1 MSCSNQIA
9 LKSFGSGKLGRLNLK
24 DLTKPTFILK
34 TDQTSE
40 SDDSNGQAIKIKNV
54 NTEDSPNQSDC
65 CRIESSS
72 RNNLSITLNDHDSDF
87 HEISSGRSDKKGSS
101 DKENGEGKISRGS
114 RLRSSLTSTAF
125 YFRRKRT
132 WQIGLRGSTRRNNS
146 IENNT
151 TTTTSNPCS
160 PVSGSSINQI
170 DGDQQSTVN
179 SSYRN
184 HNPSQR
190 TLYFASGS
198 SDFVGVHLPKL
209 SNEFNDDHL
218 ESGYQKYSQRQRQKS
233 LVIVNLIDIILK
245 ISFLT
250 INLKSIRSS
259 SISSSITSS
268 PPPLNEYSNFTNTDS
283 AFGPLYALPWLLNN
297 CLIII
302 FITCWNYCANNYLH
316 IAAAFTLATF
326 NLEALLGFQFDEDFN
341 RLHLP
346 KGGIVWPTVFIVF
359 VTFAMMPLPLRW
371 CVLCGLM
378 TSIFDII
385 FMCLTFIFD
394 SQESPST
401 FSRKLTAN
409 ILIYLCIN
417 FVSLYTKYLT
427 DCAQRNAF
435 LETRRSIET
444 RYKIE
449 RENGKQEKLLLSLL
463 PRFVALEII
472 KDIAEE
478 EDHRKLLSAQFH
490 KIYIHCYKDVSILFA
505 DIQGFTALASRC
517 SAQELVR
524 LLNDL
529 FARFD
534 KLAAENHCLRIK
546 LLGDCYYCVSG
557 LPDPRQDHAQCCVE
571 MGLHMIQ
578 AIKRV
583 RKKTEFDLNMRIGI
597 HSGAV
602 LCGVLGLRKW
612 QFDVWSNDVTLANHM
627 ESGGLAGRVHISK
640 ATLNYLGDSYEVEP
654 GDGQSRDNYL
664 RNHEI
669 ETFLIKRTEPTNMK
683 RVYSSHGVICSFKDR
698 SLSQDSTSVFP
709 DNCNPPKR
717 NDESKRIFSSLS
729 SQSGEDDG
737 TVEWTPEIPFG
748 NFNDLRY
755 SLDDDPFEI
764 DSATKIARNLNKVNA
779 KGLSKARKSG
789 KSSGPMGICDSES
802 HRKDDDDDDYVDEK
816 PKKLKAE
823 IRLTVSQQ
831 VDELIDH
838 SIEIES
844 NKKMIKDNVKW
855 FTLSFKNSDMETK
868 FHQTKDSV
876 FRSNML
882 CIAVIWLLLC
892 GSQLII
898 FSRSLILVTLFIIGS
913 LIMGLSLAITLSS
926 EFDWCCK
933 SFQKLSH
940 SLDESRLF
948 CNFLSC
954 LLIIIIFLATSSTIL
969 FCDSMDY
976 HLSINSTENSSS
988 PSSPWSPGLS
998 SQCYVYREYFIYSWL
1013 LTMVAST
1020 AFLKLPYTLKF
1031 IILFTMTS
1039 AYIMMVIF
1047 LLNHIPSI
1055 PRDET
1060 RPLILIILYFFV
1072 VIYHCRLIER
1082 TSRLDFLWKLQAQK
1096 ELQDMR
1102 ELRHYNTQLLKN
1114 ILPDHVATYFL
1125 THDRTSDELYSQSY
1139 ACCSVLFASIPN
1151 FANFYSE
1158 DINNGLECI
1167 RLLNEIIFD
1176 FDQLLDED
1184 RFRSIEKIKTIS
1196 STYMAAAG
1204 LSPKDQ
1210 NKSAA
1215 NHLTCLIEYTFA
1227 MKESLEE
1234 VNKHSFNNFKLRAGI
1249 SFGPLVGGVIGAKKP
1264 VFDIWGNTVN
1274 EASRMDSTGQL
1285 DHIQVP
1291 RSAAEILEEE
1301 GYRVQYRGAIPVK
1314 GKGEMETFYVTGKK
1328 IERSKSFGKQNNVQN
1343 SLAEVMYGMVQVR
1356 KKQALGAAL
1365 SVPGPR
1371 IKSPGL
1377 SASLTMKKSSRPGP
1391 KLKRMLSE
1399 TPNTRRKRNRLEE
1412 RRMTETGAHSFP
1424 DVTDSEKKPELE
1436 SHP

>member
-9 LKSFGSGKLGRLNLK
+9 LKSYGKGKVGKLNLK
-24 DLTKPTFILK
+24 DIGGPTFIVNK
-34 TDQTSE
+34 E
-40 SDDSNGQAIKIKNV
+40 SDRTNGCSNSWESN
-54 NTEDSPNQSDC
+54 PNETSLSHND
-65 CRIESSS
+65 
-72 RNNLSITLNDHDSDF
+72 LSIILNDDETPNCDSKMAS
-87 HEISSGRSDKKGSS
+87 HLAIHVHQAHRLTVKLRVHSVPIGVIVNGASDY
-101 DKENGEGKISRGS
+101 I
-114 RLRSSLTSTAF
+114 
-125 YFRRKRT
+125 
-132 WQIGLRGSTRRNNS
+132 
-146 IENNT
+146 
-151 TTTTSNPCS
+151 
-160 PVSGSSINQI
+160 
-170 DGDQQSTVN
+170 
-179 SSYRN
+179 
-184 HNPSQR
+184 
-190 TLYFASGS
+190 
-198 SDFVGVHLPKL
+198 GVHLPKL

-233 LVIVNLIDIILK
+233 LVLVNLLDILLK
-245 ISFLT
+245 VSLFIS
-250 INLKSIRSS
+250 K
-259 SISSSITSS
+259 TSS
-268 PPPLNEYSNFTNTDS
+268 VKSQEDLLPTLSTTDQNPDNIES
-283 AFGPLYALPWLLNN
+283 FEPLYALPWLFNN

-316 IAAAFTLATF
+316 IAAGATLATF
-326 NLEALLGFQFDEDFN
+326 NMEALLGFQFDEDFN
-341 RLHLP
+341 SLHLP

-359 VTFAMMPLPLRW
+359 ITFAMMPLPLRW

-378 TSIFDII
+378 TSILDIT

-394 SQESPST
+394 NQDSST
-401 FSRKLTAN
+401 FARKLTAN
-409 ILIYLCIN
+409 ILIYSCIN

-505 DIQGFTALASRC
+505 DIQGFTALASSC

-534 KLAAENHCLRIK
+534 KLAHENHCLRIK

-557 LPDPRQDHAQCCVE
+557 LPDPRKDHAHCCVE

-597 HSGAV
+597 HSGSV

-640 ATLNYLGDSYEVEP
+640 ATLNYLGDSYAVEL

-664 RNHEI
+664 RNHEV
-669 ETFLIKRTEPTNMK
+669 ETFLIKQTEPTHMK
-683 RVYSSHGVICSFKDR
+683 RVYSTHGPIFSCKER
-698 SLSQDSTSVFP
+698 SSSQDSTSVFP
-709 DNCNPPKR
+709 ENCNPPKR
-717 NDESKRIFSSLS
+717 HGKCSVNTLNSEPINSTSSADENRRIFSSTS
-729 SQSGEDDG
+729 SQSADDDG
-737 TVEWTPEIPFG
+737 TLEWTPEIPFG

-755 SLDDDPFEI
+755 SLDDDPFEAEPGKVT
-764 DSATKIARNLNKVNA
+764 SGKATSGSKLR
-779 KGLSKARKSG
+779 KGFTSRKSG
-789 KSSGPMGICDSES
+789 HANLVSPSVPETGLEISTIEGES
-802 HRKDDDDDDYVDEK
+802 KNLSIKRNNETV
-816 PKKLKAE
+816 
-823 IRLTVSQQ
+823 LTVSQQ

-844 NKKMIKDNVKW
+844 NKKMIKENVTW

-898 FSRSLILVTLFIIGS
+898 FSRSLVLVTLFITGS

-948 CNFLSC
+948 CNLLSC
-954 LLIIIIFLATSSTIL
+954 LLIIIIFSTTSSTIL
-969 FCDSMDY
+969 FCDSIAYQFD
-976 HLSINSTENSSS
+976 INSTELSSS
-988 PSSPWSPGLS
+988 SSSPWSPELS
-998 SQCYVYREYFIYSWL
+998 RQCYIYREYFIYSWL

-1031 IILFTMTS
+1031 IILFTMTTV
-1039 AYIMMVIF
+1039 YVFMIIF
-1047 LLNHIPSI
+1047 ILNNLPSI
-1055 PRDET
+1055 QKDERLFT
-1060 RPLILIILYFFV
+1060 SKPKPLMLIVLYFFV

-1210 NKSAA
+1210 SKSAA
-1215 NHLTCLIEYTFA
+1215 NHLTALIEYTFA

-1234 VNKHSFNNFKLRAGI
+1234 VNKHSFNNFKLRAGK
-1249 SFGPLVGGVIGAKKP
+1249 L
-1264 VFDIWGNTVN
+1264 TC
-1274 EASRMDSTGQL
+1274 
-1285 DHIQVP
+1285 
-1291 RSAAEILEEE
+1291 
-1301 GYRVQYRGAIPVK
+1301 
-1314 GKGEMETFYVTGKK
+1314 
-1328 IERSKSFGKQNNVQN
+1328 NNQ
-1343 SLAEVMYGMVQVR
+1343 
-1356 KKQALGAAL
+1356 
-1365 SVPGPR
+1365 
-1371 IKSPGL
+1371 
-1377 SASLTMKKSSRPGP
+1377 
-1391 KLKRMLSE
+1391 
-1399 TPNTRRKRNRLEE
+1399 
-1412 RRMTETGAHSFP
+1412 
-1424 DVTDSEKKPELE
+1424 
-1436 SHP
+1436 